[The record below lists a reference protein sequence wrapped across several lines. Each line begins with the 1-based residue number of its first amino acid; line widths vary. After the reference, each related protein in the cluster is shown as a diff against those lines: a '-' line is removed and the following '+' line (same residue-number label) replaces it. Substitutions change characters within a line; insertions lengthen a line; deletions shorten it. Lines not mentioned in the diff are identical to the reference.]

1 MTQVSKYLISD
12 KVYKR
17 CWEIFAKTLIG
28 IRNSKDFQVLVED
41 LFTPTERIM
50 FAKRLSIAWLLMQ
63 GYEYR
68 EISKVLRVSA
78 PTIANINMKL
88 KYSNG
93 YKSAV
98 NGILKDEKF
107 VEYFNKVAQAVVGIG
122 AVGGKGSG
130 VWRSLKRELEKKSS
144 DKKPF

>member
-12 KVYKR
+12 NVYKR
-17 CWEIFAKTLIG
+17 CWEIFSKTLIG
-28 IRNSKDFQVLVED
+28 IRNSKDFQIIVED

-68 EISKVLRVSA
+68 EISKVLKVSA
-78 PTIANINMKL
+78 PTISDINMKL

-93 YKSAV
+93 YKRAV
-98 NGILKDEKF
+98 NKILKDERF
-107 VEYFNKVAQAVVGIG
+107 VEYFNQVVKVIIG
-122 AVGGKGSG
+122 MGAIGGKGSG
-130 VWRSLKRELEKKSS
+130 MWRSLRREIEKKPSN
-144 DKKPF
+144 KTF